1 MIKNYIFI
9 NILERMRLFLIKT
22 TRVFNRQVIKKN
34 NNNKKVIF
42 NTQYI
47 WAFSELEFFCASQLQ
62 SQGHEVLMIVCDDLP
77 YTEREIFSSKNVL
90 SLKDC
95 SKRTIRYCNAYGLSY
110 LKMSEFL
117 DEEDR
122 VYAKQISQ
130 KKVGE
135 LVNYKIGNINIGELS
150 KRNHAH
156 YFKGK
161 NILKDKYEIEYR
173 RIFEASILIYKS
185 IYKILKKFNDYDLFT
200 ANGKFIQTAIP
211 SLLNKELGNDFYTY
225 EVFSQGN
232 AVIFDKN
239 KCSLEQRLDEVWDEL
254 KILPLNKKEKDR
266 LYHSFELQEKSLSS
280 PHQLWDNKIISE
292 DDQVI
297 KDVGID
303 KNKIVIIC
311 FTHVYWD
318 STHMGI
324 KAVSKDMMSWL
335 EQMIKFVNKNKNFQL
350 IIRSHPAEIKVP
362 SYQKAKTTIQDNL
375 KEKFGILPVNVKI
388 IPPESNISSYSLSR
402 IANANL
408 VWNSTIGLEIALKG
422 IKPFVV
428 AEAYYANKGFTND
441 YLDFEHLKKDL
452 INLNKKTIKTIN
464 LKERELLERFCYEVR
479 FNRKFTAPFYL
490 NTKCWLF
497 NYSSVIH
504 GSNQTVD
511 NMVGFCLDKNSYM
524 KIGKFNFE

>member
-1 MIKNYIFI
+1 MRKIEFMLKN
-9 NILERMRLFLIKT
+9 
-22 TRVFNRQVIKKN
+22 
-34 NNNKKVIF
+34 
-42 NTQYI
+42 
-47 WAFSELEFFCASQLQ
+47 
-62 SQGHEVLMIVCDDLP
+62 
-77 YTEREIFSSKNVL
+77 
-90 SLKDC
+90 
-95 SKRTIRYCNAYGLSY
+95 
-110 LKMSEFL
+110 
-117 DEEDR
+117 
-122 VYAKQISQ
+122 IS

-185 IYKILKKFNDYDLFT
+185 FYKILKKFNDYDLFT

-239 KCSLEQRLDEVWDEL
+239 KCSLEQRLDEVWNEL

-280 PHQLWDNKIISE
+280 PHQLWDNKIITE

-350 IIRSHPAEIKVP
+350 IIRSHPLKLK
-362 SYQKAKTTIQDNL
+362 YQVTKKL
-375 KEKFGILPVNVKI
+375 KQQFKI
-388 IPPESNISSYSLSR
+388 ILKK
-402 IANANL
+402 NL
-408 VWNSTIGLEIALKG
+408 
-422 IKPFVV
+422 
-428 AEAYYANKGFTND
+428 AYYLLMLKL
-441 YLDFEHLKKDL
+441 YHLKV
-452 INLNKKTIKTIN
+452 IYQVTHYQ
-464 LKERELLERFCYEVR
+464 ELQMQ
-479 FNRKFTAPFYL
+479 
-490 NTKCWLF
+490 
-497 NYSSVIH
+497 I
-504 GSNQTVD
+504 
-511 NMVGFCLDKNSYM
+511 
-524 KIGKFNFE
+524 